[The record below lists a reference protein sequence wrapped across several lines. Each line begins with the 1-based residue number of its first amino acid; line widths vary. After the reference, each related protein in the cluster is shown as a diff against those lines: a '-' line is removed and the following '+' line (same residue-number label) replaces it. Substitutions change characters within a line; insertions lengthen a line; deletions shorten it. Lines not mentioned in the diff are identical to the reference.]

1 MAWPH
6 RFALRS
12 YLPWWWAPPRM
23 PWFGQPF
30 GHLWTTIQGCREWH
44 PIVKVRHLIDQ
55 VLPSHP
61 EKLNTLKHYI
71 TTCPVDNS
79 IFQTMSGA
87 SPYLLQTRL
96 CLSLILLNCLYGNCV
111 YMSTTCHHQS
121 QGVSA
126 NMPRWGFSLPTTRSS
141 GTMKRWRLKSR
152 SPKEVSHHIVH
163 HCNTIYKYT
172 YHISYIHINIYIYM
186 HIIYHIYII
195 LHTHTYT
202 HTHTLIIYI
211 YIYIYHIH
219 IYTIYYLYNGSWQ
232 FGYVWPMS
240 CVAAGLMTCLTT
252 TPQQV

>member
-96 CLSLILLNCLYGNCV
+96 CLSLILQNCYIVIVSFSQHATLRFQLANNQVIG
-111 YMSTTCHHQS
+111 HHE
-121 QGVSA
+121 A
-126 NMPRWGFSLPTTRSS
+126 MTPEESLTKRSI
-141 GTMKRWRLKSR
+141 T
-152 SPKEVSHHIVH
+152 SH
-163 HCNTIYKYT
+163 CT
-172 YHISYIHINIYIYM
+172 SLQ
-186 HIIYHIYII
+186 YHIYIYI
-195 LHTHTYT
+195 SY
-202 HTHTLIIYI
+202 IIYI
-211 YIYIYHIH
+211 YIHIHIMYICMYIYICVHNYYIHAYTYIYIYHIISIY
-219 IYTIYYLYNGSWQ
+219 IYTQYII
-232 FGYVWPMS
+232 
-240 CVAAGLMTCLTT
+240 
-252 TPQQV
+252 

>member
-96 CLSLILLNCLYGNCV
+96 CLSLILLNC
-111 YMSTTCHHQS
+111 YMAIVSTCHHMSPPISRCFS
-121 QGVSA
+121 QHATLRFQLA
-126 NMPRWGFSLPTTRSS
+126 NNQVIGHHEAMTPEESLTKRSI
-141 GTMKRWRLKSR
+141 T
-152 SPKEVSHHIVH
+152 SHCTSLQYHI
-163 HCNTIYKYT
+163 YRYT
-172 YHISYIHINIYIYM
+172 YHISYMHIYIYAYN
-186 HIIYHIYII
+186 ISYI
-195 LHTHTYT
+195 HNFTYTHTYT
-202 HTHTLIIYI
+202 HTLIYNIYI
-211 YIYIYHIH
+211 YISYPYIHNILS
-219 IYTIYYLYNGSWQ
+219 I
-232 FGYVWPMS
+232 
-240 CVAAGLMTCLTT
+240 
-252 TPQQV
+252 